1 MTPMSP
7 TTRSCAANAV
17 ATSALHDNGKGGSG
31 SGKGGSGGGKGGSG
45 SSKGKSGGGTELF
58 DTTSAAM
65 SPTSP
70 TPGRKSV
77 AAAAG
82 AHYKLNRSGGA
93 ASGSAAKN
101 MIQQE
106 ARIVIRMIGS
116 APRRVIG
123 SSKLMMVESAAP
135 TWTSGGVGSN
145 KGT

>member
-1 MTPMSP
+1 
-7 TTRSCAANAV
+7 
-17 ATSALHDNGKGGSG
+17 
-31 SGKGGSGGGKGGSG
+31 
-45 SSKGKSGGGTELF
+45 
-58 DTTSAAM
+58 M

-77 AAAAG
+77 AAAAE

-135 TWTSGGVGSN
+135 TWTTGGVGSN